1 MKLQKVVSV
10 LLTGAMLFS
19 LAGCGAP
26 AGKAVQELAV
36 GNQEMGISVHDPSV
50 VKADG
55 KYYIFGSHMEAQR
68 I

>member
-26 AGKAVQELAV
+26 AGKAVEELAV
-36 GNQEMGISVHDPSV
+36 GNQ
-50 VKADG
+50 
-55 KYYIFGSHMEAQR
+55 
-68 I
+68 